1 MNRIFN
7 FSAGPAMLP
16 LEVLERAQQEL
27 INYNSTGQSVMEM
40 SHRSVDFEEILI
52 QTQTLLTELLNI
64 PSNYKILFL
73 QGGASSQFA
82 MVPMN
87 LSKNKTAD
95 YVITGLWAKKAFTE
109 GQKFTN
115 ARVIASS
122 ADKNFS
128 YIPEISSNMIN
139 PSADYLHICLNNTI
153 FGTCFKELPPC
164 NNIPLVADASSCI
177 LSQQIDINKFGLI
190 YSGAQKNLGI
200 AGVTIVIIRDD
211 LINSHLENIPT
222 MFNYKIHSD
231 KNSLYNTPPCYPIY
245 ICKLVLEWAKSMG
258 GIEAIQKNNQ
268 EKADLLYDYLDKS
281 SLFTPLADKKYR
293 SITNVTFSTLDDN
306 LDAKFI
312 SNCKNFNIVN
322 IKGHRSNK
330 GLRASIYNAMP
341 IDGVKKLIDAMKN
354 FEDSYKK

>member
-16 LEVLERAQQEL
+16 LEVLEKAQKEL
-27 INYNSTGQSVMEM
+27 INYNATGQSVMEM
-40 SHRSVDFEEILI
+40 SHRSTDFEEILL
-52 QTQTLLTELLNI
+52 QTQALLSELLNI

-82 MVPMN
+82 MIPLN
-87 LSKNKTAD
+87 LSKNKIAD

-115 ARVIASS
+115 AKAIASS
-122 ADKNFS
+122 SDKNFS
-128 YIPEISSNMIN
+128 YIPEISENMITPN
-139 PSADYLHICLNNTI
+139 ADYLHICLNNTI
-153 FGTCFKELPPC
+153 FGTCFKKLPAC
-164 NNIPLVADASSCI
+164 GNVPLVADASSCI
-177 LSQQIDINKFGLI
+177 LSQPIDVSKFGLI
-190 YSGAQKNLGI
+190 YAGAQKNLGI
-200 AGVTIVIIRDD
+200 AGVTIVIIRED
-211 LINSHLENIPT
+211 LINSHLDKIPT
-222 MFNYKIHSD
+222 MFNYKIHAD

-245 ICKLVLEWAKSMG
+245 ITKLVLEWIKSSG
-258 GIEAIQKNNQ
+258 GIEEIEKNNKK
-268 EKADLLYDYLDKS
+268 KADLIYNFLDQS

-293 SITNVTFSTLDDN
+293 SITNVTFSTLDDD
-306 LDAKFI
+306 LDTKFI
-312 SNCKNFNIVN
+312 ANCKNFNIVN

-341 IDGVKKLIDAMKN
+341 IDGVKKLIEAMKN